1 MLLYHDWLQ
10 ATGVVI
16 GSPSPLRRGKMA
28 RFTAAPLLGGG
39 PVRGDY
45 AHPPRKKEK
54 NPVNGVRF
62 FSRAARASYEELAEM
77 VPEEDYRTSLPQAFE
92 ERRIR
97 VFCKDRR
104 KTELASL
111 AFRRFAEARHQ
122 RPLLDKGFAET
133 PDEELE
139 ERVEDEEGGDLMNV
153 VMNES
158 EG

>member
-28 RFTAAPLLGGG
+28 RFTAAPLLEEDLYVEITHIHHG
-39 PVRGDY
+39 
-45 AHPPRKKEK
+45 KKEK